1 MGIAGTVC
9 TIVIN
14 KNIISPG
21 IAPAVIIV
29 GLDNLS
35 VSSSYHGSTPRSG
48 YTDVDSGSTKV
59 LAL

>member
-1 MGIAGTVC
+1 MGITGAVC

-29 GLDNLS
+29 CLDNLAIC
-35 VSSSYHGSTPRSG
+35 SSYPRG
-48 YTDVDSGSTKV
+48 YPKV
-59 LAL
+59 LLYPFLYDLDIH